1 MVLICIYLMI
11 SDVENLLMWL
21 WAICVASLEKCLFRS
36 SAHFLTWVIFLM
48 LSCMNCLDILNINP
62 LAQILFANIFL
73 HSVVFLFCCFPCYA
87 NIFSLK
93 CPICM
98 RVCACVFA
106 FLALARGDRA
116 KKNITKSS
124 VKELTAYVI
133 FYKVLFQVLHLSL

>member
-1 MVLICIYLMI
+1 MVLICISLMI

-21 WAICVASLEKCLFRS
+21 WGICMASLEKCLFRS

-62 LAQILFANIFL
+62 LSQILFANIFL

-98 RVCACVFA
+98 CVCACVFA
-106 FLALARGDRA
+106 FLTLARGDRA
-116 KKNITKSS
+116 KKILLRAVSKS
-124 VKELTAYVI
+124 L
-133 FYKVLFQVLHLSL
+133 LLMLSSIRYCFKSYI